1 MATTTIKRL
10 GAQVSTGV
18 IGTADTTQVYTV
30 PAATGTVI
38 SSITICNRSSSAAT
52 FSISIGTTTSFTNA
66 EYIIYQASI
75 AGNDTVALTLGLTM
89 DATNK
94 YLLTSASA
102 ATVSLS
108 AFGTE
113 TA

>member
-10 GAQVSTGV
+10 GAIASSGV
-18 IGTADTTQVYTV
+18 IGTADTLYTT
-30 PAATGTVI
+30 PAATGTVV
-38 SSITICNRSSSAAT
+38 STITVCNTSASSAT
-52 FSISIGTTTSFTNA
+52 FTISVSTTTSFVA
-66 EYIIYQASI
+66 AGYIVYQATV
-75 AGNDTVALTLGLTM
+75 AGNDTVALTMGVTL

-94 YLLTSASA
+94 YLLCSASA
-102 ATVSLS
+102 STVSFS